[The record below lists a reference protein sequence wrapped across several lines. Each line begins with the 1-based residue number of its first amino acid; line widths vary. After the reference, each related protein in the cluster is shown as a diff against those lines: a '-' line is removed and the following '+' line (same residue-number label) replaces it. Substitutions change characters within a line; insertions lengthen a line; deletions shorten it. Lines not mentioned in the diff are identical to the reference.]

1 MMLKKLLFIA
11 LFSQMTSALAASFTL
26 DANSLD
32 GKNNEPFY
40 QTQLPLAVY
49 EYTLSNNLSD
59 LSITNAA
66 NEQIPYAIVPYENLH
81 ANTSTREE
89 IKPLTIYK
97 LQTEALN
104 KPNELRIQ
112 LEKSAGKTSLDVI
125 SSESAKQPDTVFL
138 VDAGAKHS
146 PLRKLIVDWSGSNNI
161 FLNTEILS
169 SDDLQNWTAVGNA
182 VLLNTI
188 TDTNNQQLGQIEDQK
203 HVSPQTTKLLQNTI
217 SLNEDVSAR
226 YLQIRTTESAGSFK
240 INNINAHY
248 QYLQNIAAQPLWQS
262 PKLLAREEDAT
273 AGLVNI
279 DYETTGR
286 YPVSRFRVILPQ
298 ENMVTN
304 VQVLVRNQPNEPWRN
319 LTSAFIRSLKQDKN
333 LPPESLINTT
343 VARYWRLQ
351 FKQSDGG
358 IGAENP
364 ALSLGWLPPTVV
376 WNARGAAP
384 YQLHVGNNPALVN
397 TIAIGNMLPGF
408 DSQKLNKLPIATP
421 KLLAE
426 TINKNAAETNAWAKK
441 TDYKSWILWAVL
453 VIGVLLLAG
462 MAYSLLQQTKK

>member
-1 MMLKKLLFIA
+1 MKRLNMIGFA
-11 LFSQMTSALAASFTL
+11 LFAACNTAPAMAASFTL
-26 DANSLD
+26 DAKS
-32 GKNNEPFY
+32 GEPFY

-81 ANTSTREE
+81 PHTLTREE
-89 IKPLTIYK
+89 IKPLAIYK
-97 LQTEALN
+97 LQTEDLN

-112 LEKSAGKTSLDVI
+112 LEKTEGKTSLDVI

-138 VDAGAKHS
+138 VDAGAKHA

-188 TDTNNQQLGQIEDQK
+188 TDTNNQELGQIEDQK
-203 HVSPQTTKLLQNTI
+203 HVAPQSTKLLQNTI
-217 SLNEDVSAR
+217 SLSEDVSAR
-226 YLQIRTTESAGSFK
+226 YLQIRMTESAGNFK

-248 QYLQNIAAQPLWQS
+248 LHAQNIAAQPLWQS
-262 PKLLAREEDAT
+262 PTLISREENT
-273 AGLVNI
+273 ELGLVNI
-279 DYETTGR
+279 DFETAGR
-286 YPVSRFRVILPQ
+286 YPASRFRVGLPQ

-304 VQVLVRNQPNEPWRN
+304 VQVFVRNQPNEPWRN
-319 LTSAFIRSLKQDKN
+319 LANTSIRSLKQNKN
-333 LPPESLINTT
+333 LSPENLISPT
-343 VARYWRLQ
+343 VAHYWRLQ

-364 ALSLGWLPPTVV
+364 SLSIGWLPPTIV

-384 YQLHVGNNPALVN
+384 YQLHIGDNPALVN
-397 TIAIGNMLPGF
+397 TISIDTMLPGA
-408 DSQKLNKLPIATP
+408 SNQKLNSLPTATP
-421 KLLAE
+421 KLLAD
-426 TINKNAAETNAWAKK
+426 TVKTNAAPNAWTKA
-441 TDYKSWILWAVL
+441 TDYKSWILWSVL

-462 MAYSLLQQTKK
+462 MAYSLLKQTNNK